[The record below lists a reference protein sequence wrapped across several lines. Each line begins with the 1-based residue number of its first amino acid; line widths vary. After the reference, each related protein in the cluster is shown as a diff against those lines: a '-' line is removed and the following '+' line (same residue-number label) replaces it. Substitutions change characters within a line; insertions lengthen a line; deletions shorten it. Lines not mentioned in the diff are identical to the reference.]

1 MGTLYTRCVGTLYA
15 KGKYIFPLDNDDLF
29 YDETVFSEISKVAIE
44 GNFDIVEF
52 RGVEHTNY
60 IINTDS
66 IKNSEYSD
74 HQHNLEMRQ
83 PELGKYP
90 RVKDNNYGVYD
101 CFLWAKCINT
111 TIYQNAV
118 NKIGEKKYSFKI
130 IWGEDLITSFA
141 LFREANSFKFIGKYG
156 IFRYKNKKTPSN
168 NTPFHL
174 YALSFVVY
182 LDVIFDFTNNTIEDK
197 KYVIYIALKYFKS
210 INMIQILTE
219 EERNFLNSILLKIFK
234 CNYISVNDKNRVK
247 NIFEKYKLN
256 INTDIDYKI

>member
-1 MGTLYTRCVGTLYA
+1 M
-15 KGKYIFPLDNDDLF
+15 F
-29 YDETVFSEISKVAIE
+29 
-44 GNFDIVEF
+44 
-52 RGVEHTNY
+52 
-60 IINTDS
+60 
-66 IKNSEYSD
+66 
-74 HQHNLEMRQ
+74 
-83 PELGKYP
+83 
-90 RVKDNNYGVYD
+90 
-101 CFLWAKCINT
+101 NT

-156 IFRYKNKKTPSN
+156 IFRYKNKKTASN

-210 INMIQILTE
+210 INVIQILTE

-247 NIFEKYKLN
+247 NIFEKYKKLN